1 MIGHVVIIAI
11 FGLISWPINF
21 NHSKINNEIHNV
33 WEGLTEE
40 QRME

>member
-1 MIGHVVIIAI
+1 MLLSLQYLDVI
-11 FGLISWPINF
+11 SCPINF

-40 QRME
+40 QCME